1 MHFVIGLGISVSKQ
15 LASSGYSG
23 TPTTKEREYFF
34 TLEKGIRYIRFVYFY
49 QHSVA
54 HPKLA
59 GYLRVTFIIAS

>member
-49 QHSVA
+49 
-54 HPKLA
+54 PKLA
-59 GYLRVTFIIAS
+59 GYLRVIFSIAS